1 MKRNILILGLI
12 LLIAILLFIYYVL
25 DKKEGFSLLL
35 ENKQLSNVNMN
46 IINNLGKSVNSV
58 TLTYDQ
64 SLKNKSNSCNN
75 SNTPSCN
82 FLVQN
87 IIFTMNGNV
96 VDFNAYINTSVFNNL
111 VGVDIVTYSDSS
123 NYINSD
129 FSNKIKQVNK
139 DGSKYNGVPISNYIT
154 YFLDYLVNGLVSI
167 TIQGNDGPPLTPY
180 LPKINISNINITLN
194 GQNTLSQT
202 VKNTDPENVVNEK
215 NKTIADIINNQGF
228 QNLANVNQIDIV
240 TNTSYRPLHELI
252 VEPVPVPKPA
262 PPPAPPAP
270 APAPPPAP
278 APTPPPMEPS
288 STTVDMTMTTSP
300 IPDLQSQQLP
310 TNKNPM
316 PTSANSSIPYSSIS
330 NNTIDLQITKDQY
343 SILKSLFS

>member
-12 LLIAILLFIYYVL
+12 LLIVILLFIYYFL
-25 DKKEGFSLLL
+25 DKKEGFSLSL

-46 IINNLGKSVNSV
+46 MINNLGKSVNSV

-96 VDFNAYINTSVFNNL
+96 VDFNAYINNSVFNNL

-167 TIQGNDGPPLTPY
+167 TIQGNDGTPVTPY

-215 NKTIADIINNQGF
+215 NKTITDIINNQGF

-252 VEPVPVPKPA
+252 VEPPPPPPPAPMPPPLAPAPAPVPKPA
-262 PPPAPPAP
+262 SSPN
-270 APAPPPAP
+270 
-278 APTPPPMEPS
+278 PTPVLTPVPEPVLTPVS
-288 STTVDMTMTTSP
+288 E
-300 IPDLQSQQLP
+300 LP
-310 TNKNPM
+310 TNKDPM
-316 PTSANSSIPYSSIS
+316 PTSTNSSIPYSSIS
-330 NNTIDLQITKDQY
+330 NNIIDLQITKDQY
-343 SILKSLFS
+343 SVLKSIFS